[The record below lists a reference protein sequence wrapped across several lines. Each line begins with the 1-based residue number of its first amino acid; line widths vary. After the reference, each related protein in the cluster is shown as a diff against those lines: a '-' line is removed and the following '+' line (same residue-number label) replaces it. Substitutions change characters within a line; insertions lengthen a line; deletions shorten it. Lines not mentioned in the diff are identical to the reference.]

1 MGREDNKNQVK
12 SLITTA
18 KVQHDKLLIQNLTSN
33 PKALYGYV
41 RDKSKV
47 KTSIDQ
53 LEKPDGS
60 LTDNESEVVGVLND
74 FFQSVFTQEDPSS
87 VPNFPFKVGCTLNE
101 IYLTEAEVYNELS
114 SLNPYKAPGPDSV
127 HPNLLKNCASSL
139 AHPLFL
145 LYTQS
150 LNSGTIP
157 EEWKK
162 ANIMPIF
169 KKGSKVKANNYR
181 PISLTSSLVKILE
194 SIIRTKIMEYLTDN
208 NIVTH
213 YQHGFVTK
221 KSCFTNLLETFED
234 WTAAVDQG
242 YGVDVVYLD
251 YSKAFDSVPH
261 LRLIEKLKGYGIGG
275 NLLNWMKSFLHGRF
289 QRVVLNGIESQW
301 LEVTSGV
308 PQGSVLG
315 PLLFVLYINDIAENI
330 KCKLGIFAD
339 DTKIYS
345 IINSVS
351 NVEDLQCD
359 LDNMQEWCETWLLNL
374 NLDKCK
380 VMHIGR
386 TLNSTYKMN
395 ISNTCIDLCEVE
407 SEKDLGLW
415 VTSSLKP
422 SLHCVK
428 AAAKATK
435 ILGMLKRTFPVMSKE
450 LFLFLYRIYVRPQL
464 EYCVQL
470 WSPYLARDI
479 DAIEKVQRRATKLVS
494 ELVKLPYESRL
505 RELGIYSLYCR
516 RQRGDLIE
524 TYKLLNGYYNVDWT
538 KFFSLTPVP
547 STRGHYAKLYKKTF
561 KLQLRSNF
569 FTQRCVNMWN
579 SLPEF
584 VVSATSIQSFKQQLD
599 EHWSVIRHGYEQRL
613 SA

>member
-1 MGREDNKNQVK
+1 
-12 SLITTA
+12 
-18 KVQHDKLLIQNLTSN
+18 
-33 PKALYGYV
+33 
-41 RDKSKV
+41 
-47 KTSIDQ
+47 
-53 LEKPDGS
+53 
-60 LTDNESEVVGVLND
+60 
-74 FFQSVFTQEDPSS
+74 
-87 VPNFPFKVGCTLNE
+87 
-101 IYLTEAEVYNELS
+101 
-114 SLNPYKAPGPDSV
+114 
-127 HPNLLKNCASSL
+127 
-139 AHPLFL
+139 
-145 LYTQS
+145 
-150 LNSGTIP
+150 
-157 EEWKK
+157 
-162 ANIMPIF
+162 MPIF

-181 PISLTSSLVKILE
+181 PISLTSPLVKILE

-261 LRLIEKLKGYGIGG
+261 LRLIEKLKGYGIAG

-386 TLNSTYKMN
+386 TLNSTYKMD
-395 ISNTCIDLCEVE
+395 ISNTRIDLCEVE

-464 EYCVQL
+464 EYYVQL

-479 DAIEKVQRRATKLVS
+479 DTIEKVQRRATKLVS
-494 ELVKLPYESRL
+494 ELVKLPYETRL

-547 STRGHYAKLYKKTF
+547 STRGHYAKLYKKPF

-599 EHWSVIRHGYEQRL
+599 EHWSVIGHGYEQRL